1 MALDDKDRLS
11 KIEDLKSKLFSRG
24 YTPRI
29 EHYDT
34 HRHRTDTPPE
44 TWSHE
49 DLKKEKPSMKI
60 SAFKKFFIFSLIF
73 FGLSTLYVLFNFF
86 EGGNN
91 VSNDNIEISVLGNAF
106 TNGGEDLPLIVEIS
120 NRNNVALELVDLVVE
135 SPRGAGSGNNNTER
149 QRISLGSIPSGG
161 SRSENV
167 IVRLFGEQGSV
178 NSVRISIEYRVP
190 GSNAIF
196 VKEKPYEVTIEST
209 PLNLTIEAP
218 SEVPPNQDVTLKI
231 KAQINS
237 ERRAENMIIKVDYP
251 LGFQFTSATPGP
263 SLGNN
268 VFELGTLEPGTEYQ
282 IAILGKMVDVWNG
295 EQKTFKVWSGSQSRT
310 EKSEIDVVFN
320 SLLYTMLIN
329 KPFVESS
336 IFVNGVYSK
345 EYAINSGAPLSGE
358 VRWANN
364 LDTKVNDMEIRLKLS
379 GNAMNRKSIKAPKGF
394 YNSIEDTIVWDKN
407 TDPSF
412 AEVEPG
418 ESGLVSFSVA
428 SKQLYSSA
436 DGILNQPIIN
446 LYASIS
452 GKQAVA
458 SNVAKKI
465 ESNETKIVKII
476 SDVGFANKILYYTG
490 PFTNTGPI
498 PPKVENET
506 TYTVV
511 WNVTN
516 TANVVRNAKVRA
528 TLPSWV
534 NFVGTISPAD
544 ANLTYNA
551 STKEI
556 VWNVG
561 TLVRG
566 AGLGNAGPEVAFQIT
581 FTPSLSQLDE
591 TPIVINDAVLTGHD
605 DFANVDVRVNR
616 SSLNTKLPSD
626 ASFDYKNAR
635 VVE

>member
-1 MALDDKDRLS
+1 
-11 KIEDLKSKLFSRG
+11 
-24 YTPRI
+24 
-29 EHYDT
+29 
-34 HRHRTDTPPE
+34 
-44 TWSHE
+44 
-49 DLKKEKPSMKI
+49 
-60 SAFKKFFIFSLIF
+60 
-73 FGLSTLYVLFNFF
+73 
-86 EGGNN
+86 
-91 VSNDNIEISVLGNAF
+91 
-106 TNGGEDLPLIVEIS
+106 
-120 NRNNVALELVDLVVE
+120 
-135 SPRGAGSGNNNTER
+135 
-149 QRISLGSIPSGG
+149 
-161 SRSENV
+161 
-167 IVRLFGEQGSV
+167 
-178 NSVRISIEYRVP
+178 
-190 GSNAIF
+190 
-196 VKEKPYEVTIEST
+196 
-209 PLNLTIEAP
+209 LTIEAP

-231 KAQINS
+231 KAEINS
-237 ERRAENMIIKVDYP
+237 ERKAENMIIKVDYP
-251 LGFQFTSATPGP
+251 LGFQFTSATPAP

-295 EQKTFKVWSGSQSRT
+295 EQKVFKVWSGSQSKT

-358 VRWANN
+358 IRWANN

-379 GNAMNRKSIKAPKGF
+379 GNAMNRKSIKAAKGF
-394 YNSIEDTIVWDKN
+394 YNSLEDTIVWDKN
-407 TDPSF
+407 TDSRF
-412 AEVEPG
+412 AEVKPG
-418 ESGLVSFSVA
+418 DSGIVTFSVA

-476 SDVGFANKILYYTG
+476 SDVGFANKLLYYTG

-498 PPKVENET
+498 PPKVESET

-528 TLPSWV
+528 SLPSWV
-534 NFVGTISPAD
+534 NFVGTTSPAD

-566 AGLGNAGPEVAFQIT
+566 AGLGNAGPEAAFQIT